1 MATLCAV
8 SAVLC
13 MSQLPGVLRPAASGS
28 TQTAAVTALAER
40 LLGQSAS
47 WIDFVV
53 VPPDGPPPTS
63 WGAMQAP
70 WYEITDSGNV
80 SAPVRIKG
88 SSGVAVARGLHRYL
102 TEYLN
107 GSVTWGRPRATGIQ
121 LDNVP
126 TTAAGL
132 PIVTTPI
139 HVDAAAP
146 VHWYLNSPTTV
157 YTMAWWTEQDWLDEV
172 DWMALHG
179 IDTPLAAFA
188 MEVGVLQSETCDLLR
203 PLVLVLAHIVLIFSM
218 SKLSFIFRWD

>member
-121 LDNVP
+121 VFRSYLFHGFLMN
-126 TTAAGL
+126 L
-132 PIVTTPI
+132 RFHVTSIMLLVGPSA
-139 HVDAAAP
+139 V
-146 VHWYLNSPTTV
+146 VFC
-157 YTMAWWTEQDWLDEV
+157 WL
-172 DWMALHG
+172 LKSS
-179 IDTPLAAFA
+179 L
-188 MEVGVLQSETCDLLR
+188 
-203 PLVLVLAHIVLIFSM
+203 
-218 SKLSFIFRWD
+218 